1 MGSSFW
7 MYLFSMAGYF
17 LLLLGIIEIMRR
29 KYHFSHYLWLASLI
43 TIPLWIGSVVGWFRW
58 FKMLSVLIPVIVLGF
73 ARIANYDKKQSFW
86 KLFQGPWV
94 LYFFYAVINL
104 NILEA
109 TVKDFSLGHYFN
121 VIPGLILIFTVPWPK
136 KYWEVSKGEY
146 GDVLAYTT
154 IRWSLLYTIWNACFV
169 YGESPAYFFSSCC
182 ILMAAVVYPI
192 LKGKPELYMTS
203 RIYSLITHLIIRA
216 VMPGMFL
223 KVMDASAVFNE
234 NVLTGWGLVNTVL
247 AVAYFIWY
255 IREMRAGTYRS
266 ESLPLEKMA
275 S

>member
-58 FKMLSVLIPVIVLGF
+58 FKMLSVLIPVIILGF
-73 ARIANYDKKQSFW
+73 ARIANYDKKKSFW

-136 KYWEVSKGEY
+136 KYWEISKGKY